1 MSCIVT
7 TLPCLSLLCKLK
19 KSFFEF
25 VDSDISASTSTCKID
40 LMFIH
45 PCYCNSMLLHAYVY
59 AYTYV
64 LYMCMQLSQYKGYDV
79 IYDVI

>member
-1 MSCIVT
+1 MSFIVT

-45 PCYCNSMLLHAYVY
+45 ACYCNSMLLHAYMHIRM
-59 AYTYV
+59 
-64 LYMCMQLSQYKGYDV
+64 YMFIYEKGS
-79 IYDVI
+79 